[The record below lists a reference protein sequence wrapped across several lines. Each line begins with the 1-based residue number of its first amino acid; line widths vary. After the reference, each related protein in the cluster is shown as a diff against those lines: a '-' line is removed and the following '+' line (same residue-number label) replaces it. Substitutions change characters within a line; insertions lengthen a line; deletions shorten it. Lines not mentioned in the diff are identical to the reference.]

1 MQNTIIQKAIHKD
14 LNSILEI
21 TKDALNA
28 MKTMNFHQWDE
39 NYPNEIVFQEDI
51 QAQELYVF
59 KENDEILGFIC
70 INEKLNLN
78 FTNKLFLTKL

>member
-1 MQNTIIQKAIHKD
+1 MQDFVIQKAANKD

-39 NYPNEIVFQEDI
+39 IIPM
-51 QAQELYVF
+51 
-59 KENDEILGFIC
+59 K
-70 INEKLNLN
+70 
-78 FTNKLFLTKL
+78 

>member
-1 MQNTIIQKAIHKD
+1 MQNTIIQKAVNKD

-39 NYPNEIVFQEDI
+39 NYPNEIVF
-51 QAQELYVF
+51 
-59 KENDEILGFIC
+59 
-70 INEKLNLN
+70 
-78 FTNKLFLTKL
+78 